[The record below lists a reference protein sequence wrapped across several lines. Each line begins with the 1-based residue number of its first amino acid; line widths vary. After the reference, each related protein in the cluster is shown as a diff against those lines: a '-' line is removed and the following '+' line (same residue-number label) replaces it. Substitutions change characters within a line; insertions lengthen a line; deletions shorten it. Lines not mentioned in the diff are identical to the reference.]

1 MKNSRVFS
9 LVPLFCSIPLLL
21 TATASLYG
29 CADEHEP
36 VAPQTLSIEVFAAK
50 RSDVEL
56 ASEFTGRTV
65 GSVDAEVRAR
75 VQGTL
80 LEQHFKDG
88 SHVAEGQLL
97 YTIDSAPFVAT
108 LAEAKGKLAEAET
121 KLVRATA
128 DLARIKPLADIDAVS
143 KRDLDKAKASKGV
156 AEGEVQAAQAAV
168 QAAQIQLDY
177 TKVLSPVSGTIGISK
192 VTVGEMVGAAPNAVV
207 LNTVSKLD
215 PIHVQFSLSEK
226 EYLYFAHLARL
237 EGEARKKRTL
247 TLVLADNSVHPE
259 SGYVVKVDRG
269 VDVNSGAITVEAAFP
284 NPGKFLRPGLFAKI
298 KTVAETR
305 KDAIVIPRRA
315 IKEIQG
321 TFQVYVIDEAK
332 KVAQRLIKVGP
343 LSGDLQVVE
352 EGLKKGELVAVEA
365 IQKLRSG
372 MQIQPTIINQ

>member
-1 MKNSRVFS
+1 
-9 LVPLFCSIPLLL
+9 
-21 TATASLYG
+21 
-29 CADEHEP
+29 
-36 VAPQTLSIEVFAAK
+36 
-50 RSDVEL
+50 
-56 ASEFTGRTV
+56 
-65 GSVDAEVRAR
+65 
-75 VQGTL
+75 
-80 LEQHFKDG
+80 
-88 SHVAEGQLL
+88 
-97 YTIDSAPFVAT
+97 
-108 LAEAKGKLAEAET
+108 
-121 KLVRATA
+121 
-128 DLARIKPLADIDAVS
+128 
-143 KRDLDKAKASKGV
+143 
-156 AEGEVQAAQAAV
+156 
-168 QAAQIQLDY
+168 
-177 TKVLSPVSGTIGISK
+177 
-192 VTVGEMVGAAPNAVV
+192 MVGAAPNAVV

-259 SGYVVKVDRG
+259 SGHVVKVDRG

-321 TFQVYVIDEAK
+321 TFQVYVMDEAK

>member
-21 TATASLYG
+21 TAAASLYG
-29 CADEHEP
+29 CSDEHKP
-36 VAPQTLSIEVFAAK
+36 VAPQTLSIDVFAAK

-88 SHVAEGQLL
+88 SQVAEGQLL

-156 AEGEVQAAQAAV
+156 AEGEVQAARAAV

-259 SGYVVKVDRG
+259 SGHVVKVDRG

-321 TFQVYVIDEAK
+321 TFQVYVMDEAK

>member
-9 LVPLFCSIPLLL
+9 LVPLVFSIPLLL

-29 CADEHEP
+29 CADEHKP

-88 SHVAEGQLL
+88 SQVTEGQLL

-156 AEGEVQAAQAAV
+156 AEGEVQAAQAGV

-226 EYLYFAHLARL
+226 EYLHFAHLARL
-237 EGEARKKRTL
+237 EGEARTKREL
-247 TLVLADNSVHPE
+247 TLILADDSVHPE
-259 SGYVVKVDRG
+259 LGHVVKVDRG

-321 TFQVYVIDEAK
+321 TFQVYVMDEAK
-332 KVAQRLIKVGP
+332 KVTQRLIKVGP